1 MELSQQRIEDAIVA
15 EVVDK
20 FMGEDE
26 LYKRVKMGI
35 EARIDSLWSEVVKD
49 RIATEVN
56 ISIQAAFE
64 REYCRIDSF
73 GKRVGQPTTIRAELE
88 KLIGGYWNEKVTKDG
103 KTIGAYDSSSVTRA
117 EWLMAKMCADD
128 FNGAMKQHVINVAG
142 AVKDHFRSE
151 LHKTVAR
158 MLSEVFHV
166 KSLDD
171 QGKGTE
177 RSSLDPVANPVA
189 TL

>member
-1 MELSQQRIEDAIVA
+1 MELNQQRIEDAIVA

-26 LYKRVKMGI
+26 LYNRVKVGV
-35 EARIDSLWSEVVKD
+35 EARIDKLWAEVVKE

-56 ISIQAAFE
+56 ASIQNAFE
-64 REYCRIDSF
+64 REYCRIDQF
-73 GKRVGQPTTIRAELE
+73 GNRSGAPTTIRAELE
-88 KLIGGYWNEKVTKDG
+88 RLIGGYWNEKVTKEG
-103 KTIGAYDSSSVTRA
+103 KTAGAYDSGSVTRA

-128 FNGAMKQHVINVAG
+128 FNGAMKQHIVNVAG
-142 AVKDHFRSE
+142 SVKDHFRAE
-151 LHKTVAR
+151 LNKTVAR

-166 KSLDD
+166 KSLGD

-177 RSSLDPVANPVA
+177 RSSLDPVAKPVSES
-189 TL
+189 